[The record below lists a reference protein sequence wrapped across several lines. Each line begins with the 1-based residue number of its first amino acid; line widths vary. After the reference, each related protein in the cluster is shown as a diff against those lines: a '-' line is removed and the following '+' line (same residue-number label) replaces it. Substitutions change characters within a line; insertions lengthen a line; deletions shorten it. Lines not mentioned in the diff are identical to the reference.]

1 MVTTTVAA
9 LALGLLAPTALAE
22 PPDRT
27 EQTEGADRAEGA
39 GQSPAGGP
47 GGSDRTGCD
56 PIGPADCLLPFPNDW
71 YTEPDRRT
79 DTGRR
84 VAFEPSAMPANA
96 AGTRIDPA
104 EWNRSDGFSPGSM
117 ILAHVP
123 GIDLGETGA
132 APLTDIGASLDRD
145 APIVLLDADT
155 GKRHPYWAELDAN
168 ATDPA
173 RQALVVRPARNL
185 AEGHR
190 YVVAL
195 RRLKDADGR
204 AIPAPAA
211 FRRVDGPAL
220 RRGDPLYERQ
230 RDHRQVERGLARAGV
245 SSRGLYLAWD
255 FTVASE
261 RSLSERMLHIRDD
274 AFAGLG
280 KGVPEHLVY
289 EVKDHPADDP
299 VARTVRG
306 VYNVPSY
313 LDAPGGPPG
322 SGFHRAGGGKD
333 ALPAR
338 LPGNNQVVPFQC
350 EIPRAAL
357 GGGAA
362 GDGGGEAARPVLY
375 GHGLLGNETQVGSR
389 TQRELAARGNFV
401 MCATKWQ
408 GMSDEDIPFVASTLQ
423 DLGRFPAVADR
434 LQQGVLNTLWLGRL
448 MRHAD
453 GLAADDA
460 FRGAGGAPAI
470 DVRAR
475 LGYVGHSQ
483 GGIMGGMYT
492 AVAQDSTRSVLGV
505 PAMNYSTLL
514 NRSVDFAPF
523 QQVLD
528 RAYPDKLQ
536 QQLGFALM
544 QMLWDR
550 GEANGYAQHMTDDP
564 LPRTPRH
571 QVLMHVAYGDHQ
583 VSPTAAEVQAR
594 TVGAR
599 IHTPAVAD
607 GRSPDEEPYWGIRKL
622 RYPHAGSG
630 VLVWDSG
637 SPYQPLTNTPPTE
650 GRDPHSDPR
659 ADPAAQRQMAEF
671 LDSGRIVDVCG
682 DAPCTA
688 GPAG

>member
-1 MVTTTVAA
+1 MRARLTVLTTVAA
-9 LALGLLAPTALAE
+9 LTLGLLAPTALAGE
-22 PPDRT
+22 PSRT
-27 EQTEGADRAEGA
+27 
-39 GQSPAGGP
+39 GQPARGGP
-47 GGSDRTGCD
+47 ERGGCD
-56 PIGPADCLLPFPNDW
+56 PIAPADCLLPFPNDW
-71 YTEPDRRT
+71 YTERDRRT
-79 DTGRR
+79 GTGRR

-104 EWNRSDGFSPGSM
+104 EWNRADGFSPGSM

-123 GIDLGETGA
+123 GLDLGETGA

-155 GKRHPYWAELDAN
+155 GERHPYWAELDAN

-173 RQALVVRPARNL
+173 RQALIVRPARNL
-185 AEGHR
+185 EEGHR

-195 RRLKDADGR
+195 RGLRDGDGR
-204 AIPAPAA
+204 AIPAPAS
-211 FRRVDGPAL
+211 FRRVDGRPL
-220 RRGDPLYERQ
+220 RGHDPLHERQ
-230 RDHRQVERGLARAGV
+230 RDHRQVRRDLARAGV
-245 SSRGLYLAWD
+245 SARGLYLAWD

-261 RSLSERMLHIRDD
+261 RGLSERMLHIRDD
-274 AFAGLG
+274 SFARLG

-299 VARTVRG
+299 IARTVRG

-322 SGFHRAGGGKD
+322 SGFHRDGDGKD

-338 LPGNNQVVPFQC
+338 LPGNKQVVPFQC
-350 EIPRAAL
+350 EVPRAAL
-357 GGGAA
+357 DGSGDA
-362 GDGGGEAARPVLY
+362 GRPVLY
-375 GHGLLGNETQVGSR
+375 GHGLLGNETQVGSG

-408 GMSDEDIPFVASTLQ
+408 GMADEDIPFIAATLQ

-448 MRHAD
+448 MRHPD
-453 GLAADDA
+453 GLAANDA
-460 FRGAGGAPAI
+460 FRGAGGAPAV

-492 AVAQDSTRSVLGV
+492 AVAQDSTRAVLGV

-514 NRSVDFAPF
+514 NRSVAFAPF
-523 QQVLD
+523 QQILD
-528 RAYPDKLQ
+528 RAYPDKLT

-550 GEANGYAQHMTDDP
+550 GEANGYAHHMTSDP
-564 LPRTPRH
+564 LPGTPRH
-571 QVLMHVAYGDHQ
+571 RVLMHVAYGDHQ

-599 IHTPAVAD
+599 IHSPAVAD
-607 GRSPDEEPYWGIRKL
+607 GRNPDVAPYWGIPEL
-622 RYPHAGSG
+622 RHPYAGSG
-630 VLVWDSG
+630 IVVWDSG
-637 SPYQPLTNTPPTE
+637 SPYQPLSNTPPAG
-650 GRDPHSDPR
+650 GRDPHGDPR
-659 ADPAAQRQMAEF
+659 SSPAAQRQMVEF
-671 LDSGRIVDVCG
+671 LDTGRIVDVCG
-682 DAPCTA
+682 GAPCTA
-688 GPAG
+688 APAG

>member
-1 MVTTTVAA
+1 MRARLTVLTTVAA

-22 PPDRT
+22 QAAGSPLPVRA
-27 EQTEGADRAEGA
+27 EEPRGGDRA
-39 GQSPAGGP
+39 
-47 GGSDRTGCD
+47 GCD
-56 PIGPADCLLPFPNDW
+56 PLGPGECLLPFPNDW

-84 VAFEPSAMPANA
+84 IAFEPSAMPANA
-96 AGTRIDPA
+96 ARTRIDPA

-123 GIDLGETGA
+123 GVDLGETRA

-204 AIPAPAA
+204 TLPAPDA

-220 RRGDPLYERQ
+220 RKGDPLYERQ
-230 RDHRQVERGLARAGV
+230 RDHRQVGRDLARAGV
-245 SSRGLYLAWD
+245 TSRGLYLAWD

-261 RSLSERMLHIRDD
+261 RGLSERMLHIRDD

-299 VARTVRG
+299 IARTVRG

-357 GGGAA
+357 GER
-362 GDGGGEAARPVLY
+362 GEAARPVLY

-408 GMSDEDIPFVASTLQ
+408 GMADEDIPFVASTLQ
-423 DLGRFPAVADR
+423 DLSRFPAVADR

-460 FRGAGGAPAI
+460 FRGAGGASAI

-475 LGYVGHSQ
+475 LGYAGHSQ
-483 GGIMGGMYT
+483 GGIMGGIYT

-505 PAMNYSTLL
+505 PGMNYSTLL

-523 QQVLD
+523 QQILD
-528 RAYPDKLQ
+528 QAYPDKLR

-544 QMLWDR
+544 QMVWDR
-550 GEANGYAQHMTDDP
+550 GEANGYAQHMTSDP

-599 IHTPAVAD
+599 IHAPTVAD
-607 GRSPDEEPYWGIRKL
+607 GRSPDEEPYWGLRQL
-622 RYPHAGSG
+622 RYPYAGSG
-630 VLVWDSG
+630 ILVWDSG
-637 SPYQPLTNTPPTE
+637 SPYQPLTNTPPSE

-659 ADPAAQRQMAEF
+659 DEPAAQRQMAEF
-671 LDSGRIVDVCG
+671 LNSGRIVDVCG

-688 GPAG
+688 APAG

>member
-1 MVTTTVAA
+1 MRARLTVLTTVAA
-9 LALGLLAPTALAE
+9 LALGLLAPTALAGQAAE
-22 PPDRT
+22 SPRSVRA
-27 EQTEGADRAEGA
+27 EQPRGGDRA
-39 GQSPAGGP
+39 
-47 GGSDRTGCD
+47 GCD
-56 PIGPADCLLPFPNDW
+56 PIGPAECLLPFPNDW
-71 YTEPDRRT
+71 YTERDPRT

-84 VAFEPSAMPANA
+84 IAFAPSAMPANA

-123 GIDLGETGA
+123 GVDLGETRA

-145 APIVLLDADT
+145 APVVLLDAGT
-155 GKRHPYWAELDAN
+155 GERHPYWAELDAN

-173 RQALVVRPARNL
+173 RRALIVRPARNL

-195 RRLKDADGR
+195 RRLRDAGGR
-204 AIPAPAA
+204 TLPAPDA

-220 RRGDPLYERQ
+220 RKGDPLYERQ
-230 RDHRQVERGLARAGV
+230 RDHRRVRRDLARAGV
-245 SSRGLYLAWD
+245 TSRGLYLAWD

-261 RSLSERMLHIRDD
+261 RSLSERLLHIRDD

-322 SGFHRAGGGKD
+322 SGFHRTGGGKD

-357 GGGAA
+357 GGP
-362 GDGGGEAARPVLY
+362 GERGRAARPVLY

-389 TQRELAARGNFV
+389 TQRELAVRGNFV

-408 GMSDEDIPFVASTLQ
+408 GMADEDIPFVASTLQ
-423 DLGRFPAVADR
+423 DLSRFPAVADR

-460 FRGAGGAPAI
+460 FRGAGGASAI
-470 DVRAR
+470 DVRAG
-475 LGYVGHSQ
+475 LGYAGHSQ
-483 GGIMGGMYT
+483 GGIMGGIYT

-505 PAMNYSTLL
+505 PGMNYSTLL

-523 QQVLD
+523 QQILD
-528 RAYPDKLQ
+528 RAYPDKLR

-544 QMLWDR
+544 QMVWDR
-550 GEANGYAQHMTDDP
+550 GEANGYAQHMTSDP

-599 IHTPAVAD
+599 IHAPTVAE
-607 GRSPDEEPYWGIRKL
+607 GRSPDEEPYWGLRHL
-622 RYPHAGSG
+622 RYPYAGSG
-630 VLVWDSG
+630 MLVWDSG
-637 SPYQPLTNTPPTE
+637 SPYQPLTNTPPGE

-659 ADPAAQRQMAEF
+659 DEPAAQRQMAGF
-671 LDSGRIVDVCG
+671 LNTGRIVDVCG

-688 GPAG
+688 APAG

>member
-1 MVTTTVAA
+1 MRARLTVLTTVAA
-9 LALGLLAPTALAE
+9 LALGLLAPTALAG
-22 PPDRT
+22 PAAGSPRSVRA
-27 EQTEGADRAEGA
+27 EQPRGGDRA
-39 GQSPAGGP
+39 
-47 GGSDRTGCD
+47 GCD
-56 PIGPADCLLPFPNDW
+56 PIGPAECLLPFPNDW
-71 YTEPDRRT
+71 YTEQDRRT

-84 VAFEPSAMPANA
+84 IAFEPSAMPANA

-123 GIDLGETGA
+123 GVDLGETRA

-168 ATDPA
+168 ATGPA

-195 RRLKDADGR
+195 RRLKDAEGR
-204 AIPAPAA
+204 TLPAPDA

-220 RRGDPLYERQ
+220 RKGDPLYERQ
-230 RDHRQVERGLARAGV
+230 RDHRQVRRDLARAGV
-245 SSRGLYLAWD
+245 TSRGLYLAWD
-255 FTVASE
+255 FTVAGE

-357 GGGAA
+357 GGP
-362 GDGGGEAARPVLY
+362 GERGRAARPVLY

-389 TQRELAARGNFV
+389 TQRELAVRGNFV

-408 GMSDEDIPFVASTLQ
+408 GMADEDIPFVASTLQ
-423 DLGRFPAVADR
+423 DLSRFPAVADR

-453 GLAADDA
+453 GLAADGA
-460 FRGAGGAPAI
+460 FRGAGGASAI

-475 LGYVGHSQ
+475 LGYAGHSQ
-483 GGIMGGMYT
+483 GGIMGGIYT

-505 PAMNYSTLL
+505 PGMNYSTLL

-523 QQVLD
+523 QQILD
-528 RAYPDKLQ
+528 QAYPDKLR

-544 QMLWDR
+544 QMVWDR
-550 GEANGYAQHMTDDP
+550 GEANGYARHMTSDP

-599 IHTPAVAD
+599 IHAPAVAD
-607 GRSPDEEPYWGIRKL
+607 GRSPDEEPYWGLRHL
-622 RYPHAGSG
+622 RYPYTGSG
-630 VLVWDSG
+630 MLVWDSG
-637 SPYQPLTNTPPTE
+637 SPYQPLTNTPPSE

-659 ADPAAQRQMAEF
+659 DEPAAQRQMAEF
-671 LDSGRIVDVCG
+671 LNTGRIVDVCG

-688 GPAG
+688 APAG

>member
-1 MVTTTVAA
+1 MRPRLTVLTTVTA
-9 LALGLLAPTALAE
+9 LALGLLAPTALAG
-22 PPDRT
+22 P
-27 EQTEGADRAEGA
+27 ADPAGPADTADPAEVPVRA
-39 GQSPAGGP
+39 GQPERA
-47 GGSDRTGCD
+47 GCD

-71 YTEPDRRT
+71 YTERDHRT

-104 EWNRSDGFSPGSM
+104 EWNRADGFSPGSM

-123 GIDLGETGA
+123 GLDLGRTGA

-155 GKRHPYWAELDAN
+155 GERHPYWAELDAN

-173 RQALVVRPARNL
+173 RRALVVRPARNL

-190 YVVAL
+190 YIVAL
-195 RRLKDADGR
+195 RRLKDAGGR
-204 AIPAPAA
+204 TLPAPAA

-220 RRGDPLYERQ
+220 RKGDPLHERQ
-230 RDHRQVERGLARAGV
+230 RDHRQVRRGLDRAGV

-261 RSLSERMLHIRDD
+261 RGLSERMLHIRDD

-289 EVKDHPADDP
+289 EVTDHPADDP

-322 SGFHRAGGGKD
+322 SGFHRADSGKD

-357 GGGAA
+357 GGPHGP
-362 GDGGGEAARPVLY
+362 GDAARPVLY

-401 MCATKWQ
+401 LCATKWQ
-408 GMSDEDIPFVASTLQ
+408 GMSDEDIPFIVGTLQ
-423 DLGRFPAVADR
+423 DLSGFPAVADR

-460 FRGAGGAPAI
+460 FRGADGAPAI
-470 DVRAR
+470 DVRDR

-514 NRSVDFAPF
+514 NRSVAFAPF

-528 RAYPDKLQ
+528 RSYPDKLG

-550 GEANGYAQHMTDDP
+550 GEANGYAQHMTSEP

-599 IHTPAVAD
+599 IHTPAVAE
-607 GRSPDEEPYWGIRKL
+607 GRNPDEEPYWGIRKL

-630 VLVWDSG
+630 MLVWDSG
-637 SPYQPLTNTPPTE
+637 SPYQPLTNTPPAE
-650 GRDPHSDPR
+650 GRDPHGDPR
-659 ADPAAQRQMAEF
+659 SSAAAQRQMAAF
-671 LDSGRIVDVCG
+671 LNTGRIVDVCG
-682 DAPCTA
+682 GAPCTA
-688 GPAG
+688 DPAG